1 MHFGDTAGRVAGM
14 SAQESAAA
22 QPSTQQVVL
31 MPSSSSHQLTQQHAG
46 YMPPSCQYMP
56 AQQPQHTAV
65 QVQMQPQHDVT
76 MRQASRQPQALPGF
90 PSAASLRAQPEAA
103 QRPIGLGTTPLG
115 SHHDSAQPSRQ
126 PAAAAA
132 AAPSSAPTATAGPP
146 AALATAAGM
155 IASQLPQNSTVSTPP
170 GNATSQI
177 LGQQANH
184 WRQATRKK
192 GTGLLD
198 LVPSVAKQL
207 ATKQPATASQLRSA
221 VPGDAPVQPDT
232 AQQDCQ
238 AFRPA
243 VQECIAAA
251 GLPLSKPFYQQAAEG
266 ATDLCTAHTNAGRS
280 TRVAVQHRNAN
291 SQACGAA
298 MPDANAETDACASAH
313 EQQGAVERQQAA
325 QPAFGQ
331 PASPAISDDLD
342 LGMDILLEEEQSKA
356 RRYMSATHWPSAG
369 IAGMHHDFYSS
380 IIRRGAAMLHF
391 AIRYV
396 NGSQSL
402 DIAMSLAQIIL
413 AVHKACDHCQ
423 IVHETDTASSIACG
437 DKSSRCSVACPPDN
451 LLNDHV

>member
-1 MHFGDTAGRVAGM
+1 M

-22 QPSTQQVVL
+22 QPSTQQMVL

-65 QVQMQPQHDVT
+65 QVHMQPQHAVT

-90 PSAASLRAQPEAA
+90 PSAASLRAQPQAA
-103 QRPIGLGTTPLG
+103 QKPIGLGTTLLG

-126 PAAAAA
+126 PAATAAAAA
-132 AAPSSAPTATAGPP
+132 AAPSSAPTAAAGPP
-146 AALATAAGM
+146 AVLAAAAAGM
-155 IASQLPQNSTVSTPP
+155 GASQLQQNSTVSTPL

-177 LGQQANH
+177 LGQQANL
-184 WRQATRKK
+184 WRQAARKK

-207 ATKQPATASQLRSA
+207 ATKQPAPVSHVHNAAPSH
-221 VPGDAPVQPDT
+221 APVQPDT

-251 GLPLSKPFYQQAAEG
+251 GLPLSKPFYQQAVEG
-266 ATDLCTAHTNAGRS
+266 ATEARTAHTNAGRS
-280 TRVAVQHRNAN
+280 TSVAVQHRNAN
-291 SQACGAA
+291 PESCGAA
-298 MPDANAETDACASAH
+298 ISDANAETDACASAH

-342 LGMDILLEEEQSKA
+342 LGMDVVLEEEQSKA

-369 IAGMHHDFYSS
+369 IAGMHHDFHSS
-380 IIRRGAAMLHF
+380 IIRRESAMLHF

-402 DIAMSLAQIIL
+402 NIAMSLAQIIL
-413 AVHKACDHCQ
+413 AVHKACIHCQ

>member
-1 MHFGDTAGRVAGM
+1 MSLDFGDTAGRVAEM

-22 QPSTQQVVL
+22 QPSTQQMVL

-46 YMPPSCQYMP
+46 YMPPHCQYMP

-65 QVQMQPQHDVT
+65 QVHMQPQHAVT
-76 MRQASRQPQALPGF
+76 MRQAARQPQALPGF

-103 QRPIGLGTTPLG
+103 QRPVGLGTTPLG
-115 SHHDSAQPSRQ
+115 SHNDSAQRLHQ
-126 PAAAAA
+126 PAAAA
-132 AAPSSAPTATAGPP
+132 AAPSSAP
-146 AALATAAGM
+146 AAAAAAG
-155 IASQLPQNSTVSTPP
+155 IQAPQLPQTSTVSTPL

-184 WRQATRKK
+184 WRQAARKK

-207 ATKQPATASQLRSA
+207 ATKQPAPVSRLHSA
-221 VPGDAPVQPDT
+221 VPSHAPARP
-232 AQQDCQ
+232 AQQGCE

-266 ATDLCTAHTNAGRS
+266 ATELRTAHANAGRS

-298 MPDANAETDACASAH
+298 MPDANAETDACPSAH

-342 LGMDILLEEEQSKA
+342 LGMDVVLEEEQSKA

-369 IAGMHHDFYSS
+369 IAGMHHDCHSL
-380 IIRRGAAMLHF
+380 IIRRESAMLHF
-391 AIRYV
+391 AVRYV

-402 DIAMSLAQIIL
+402 DTNHTGCGQGMHSLSDCA
-413 AVHKACDHCQ
+413 
-423 IVHETDTASSIACG
+423 
-437 DKSSRCSVACPPDN
+437 
-451 LLNDHV
+451 